1 MTIGID
7 IRVLQEG
14 SGGVFVYAKNLLSRL
29 IPLASSH
36 QIKLFANRHGRRN
49 DELTDALSRAPHVE
63 LYQYRFP
70 NKFLNLSFSALGQPK
85 IDSLLR
91 GVDVLFFPSMLYGAW
106 SGRVKTVLTMH
117 DLSFEIF
124 PEFFTTRQR
133 LWHRRLAPR
142 RLCQRVDK
150 IIAVSESTR
159 QDLLDV
165 YKLPSDK
172 VQTVHSGIDGRF
184 RLRRDSSYLT
194 EIRQRFGLP
203 DKKFILQTGTVEPR
217 KNAAATLAAFVAWQK
232 QFPQESGDYH
242 LLFAGHRGWK
252 SRGFYNSLAASPFRD
267 KIHLIEEVK
276 ADDLPALYNLA
287 DIFVYP
293 SFYEG
298 FGFPPLEAA
307 ACGAPVVVGAN
318 SSLTEIIGDAGLLV
332 DPYRAD
338 DLLTAIRALANDRA
352 LYESLRAKG
361 LARAGEF
368 KWEKTAKETLK
379 ALEETCT

>member
-14 SGGVFVYAKNLLSRL
+14 TGGVFVYTKNLLERL
-29 IPLASSH
+29 IPLAAGRK
-36 QIKLFANRHGRRN
+36 IKLFANRYGRRN
-49 DELTDALSRAPHVE
+49 DELTKNLACHSHVTR
-63 LYQYRFP
+63 YQYRLP
-70 NKFLNLSFSALGQPK
+70 NKFLNLSFSAFVWPK
-85 IDSLLR
+85 IDELLQ

-106 SGRVKTVLTMH
+106 SGRIKTVLTMH

-124 PEFFTTRQR
+124 PEFFTVRQR
-133 LWHRRLAPR
+133 LWHKRLAPR
-142 RLCQRVDK
+142 RLCRRVDK
-150 IIAVSESTR
+150 IIAVSGSTR
-159 QDLLDV
+159 QDLIDV
-165 YKLPSDK
+165 YGIEADK
-172 VQTVHSGIDGRF
+172 ITTVHSGIDGRF
-184 RLRRDSSYLT
+184 RLRRDSSDLT

-203 DKKFILQTGTVEPR
+203 DKKFILQTGTIEPR
-217 KNAAATLAAFVAWQK
+217 KNALATLTAFTAWQK
-232 QFPQESGDYH
+232 QFPEESGEYH

-252 SRGFYNSLAASPFRD
+252 SRDFYNSLAVSPFRD
-267 KIHLIEEVK
+267 KIHLIEEVR
-276 ADDLPALYNLA
+276 AQDLPVLYNLA

-307 ACGAPVVVGAN
+307 ACGAPVIAGAN
-318 SSLTEIIGDAGLLV
+318 SSLSEIIGDAGLLI

-338 DLLTAIRALANDRA
+338 DLLAAIRALANDRA
-352 LYESLRAKG
+352 LYESLRVKG

-379 ALEETCT
+379 ALEFLV

>member
-7 IRVLQEG
+7 IRVLREG
-14 SGGVFVYAKNLLSRL
+14 AGGVFVYAKNLLERL
-29 IPLASSH
+29 IPMASAH
-36 QIKLFANRHGRRN
+36 NIKLFANRYGRSN
-49 DELTDALSRAPHVE
+49 DELTKNLARHPHVQ

-70 NKFLNLSFSALGQPK
+70 NKFLNLSFSALGWPK
-85 IDSLLR
+85 IDAMLR

-106 SGRVKTVLTMH
+106 SPRVKTVLTMH

-124 PEFFTTRQR
+124 PEFFTPRQR
-133 LWHRRLAPR
+133 LWHRRLTPR

-159 QDLLDV
+159 QDLIDV
-165 YKLPSDK
+165 YGAAAGKISA
-172 VQTVHSGIDGRF
+172 VYSGVDGIFYPNRE
-184 RLRRDSSYLT
+184 SSELAKT
-194 EIRQRFGLP
+194 RQRFNLP

-217 KNAAATLAAFVAWQK
+217 KNAVATLAAFEAWQR
-232 QFPQESGDYH
+232 QFPQESRDYH
-242 LLFAGHRGWK
+242 LLFVGHRGWK
-252 SRGFYNSLAASPFRD
+252 SRGFYDSLAASPFRG

-276 ADDLPALYNLA
+276 ADDLPGLYNLA
-287 DIFVYP
+287 EIFIYP

-318 SSLTEIIGDAGLLV
+318 SSLAEIIGGAGLLV

-338 DLLTAIRALANDRA
+338 DVLAAIRAMANDSN
-352 LYESLRAKG
+352 LYEQLSAKG
-361 LARAGEF
+361 LARAREF
-368 KWEKTAKETLK
+368 KWEKTSRETLK
-379 ALEETCT
+379 VLEETCT